1 MKKKYGLLIGA
12 VAGLA
17 AAQMALADSTA
28 LNLIKKGDDYVGMPS
43 RDKVLEIYSD
53 KSVGSLT
60 PNVWHVV
67 YYDPSTGMKS
77 VEVTFG
83 GGKELDISHPG
94 HPFQMPYHTSDI
106 LDKSKLKVDSDEAL
120 KKAKSQPLLKNITLK
135 ASQMTLDHSDM
146 GPVWKIRLW
155 AAKLNNP
162 DQQVDIGMITLSVA
176 DGSIVKS
183 DLRPDRV
190 D

>member
-1 MKKKYGLLIGA
+1 MKTKILFIAA
-12 VAGLA
+12 VALGMVSQA
-17 AAQMALADSTA
+17 MARDLTA
-28 LNLIKKGDDYVGMPS
+28 FELIKAGDPYVGAQS
-43 RDKVLEIYSD
+43 KDKVLQIRSE
-53 KSVGSLT
+53 KSVASLT
-60 PNVWHVV
+60 PDVWHVL

-77 VEVTFG
+77 AQVTFG
-83 GGKELDISHPG
+83 GGKEMDVSHPV
-94 HPFQMPYHTSDI
+94 HPFQMPYHERDI

-146 GPVWKIRLW
+146 GPVWSIRLW

-162 DQQVDIGMITLSVA
+162 DKQVDIGMITLSA
-176 DGSIVKS
+176 TDGSIVKS

>member
-1 MKKKYGLLIGA
+1 MKTKILLMA
-12 VAGLA
+12 
-17 AAQMALADSTA
+17 ALALVMAGHATA
-28 LNLIKKGDDYVGMPS
+28 RDLTAFELIKAGNPYVGVES
-43 RDKVLEIYSD
+43 KDKVLQIRSE
-53 KSVGSLT
+53 KSVASLT
-60 PNVWHVV
+60 PDVWHVV
-67 YYDPSTGMKS
+67 YYDPSTHLRS

-83 GGKELDISHPG
+83 GGKETDVSHPG
-94 HPFQMPYHTSDI
+94 HPFQMPYHERDI
-106 LDKSKLKVDSDEAL
+106 LDKAKLKVDSDEAL

-135 ASQMTLDHSDM
+135 ASQMTLDRSDM

-162 DQQVDIGMITLSVA
+162 DKQVDIGMITFSA
-176 DGSIVKS
+176 TDGSIVKS